1 MAAPVSAPSAAAG
14 WRPRSEVELAAQQL
28 RAIDRFNTSRRLA
41 ERAAAVAA
49 RSREMRMD
57 ATRRL
62 EVLRREHAAVVARAH
77 EQLRL
82 SGDLLC
88 ATAARR
94 VVLAHRNEWFLGKV
108 SRALEDEG
116 LQVVARVD
124 NGADAVGVIV
134 CEQPDLVLVE
144 ESLAMVPGEEV
155 VRAVRELSPQTLVAA
170 QVQHADRTAAL
181 REAGACLVFPRS
193 LGPVDVAIGLASLLP
208 RLLPRPLPVQLL

>member
-1 MAAPVSAPSAAAG
+1 MTASVHAAVDVA

-28 RAIDRFNTSRRLA
+28 RAIDRFNTARRLA
-41 ERAAAVAA
+41 ERAAAAA
-49 RSREMRMD
+49 SRSREMRMD

-82 SGDLLC
+82 TGDLLC
-88 ATAARR
+88 TTAAQR
-94 VVLAHRNEWFLGKV
+94 VVLAHRNAWFVGKV

-116 LQVVARVD
+116 LQVVAQVD

-144 ESLAMVPGEEV
+144 ETLAMVPGEAV
-155 VRAVRELSPQTLVAA
+155 VREVRALSPQTLVAA
-170 QVQHADRTAAL
+170 QVQHADRSAAL
-181 REAGACLVFPRS
+181 REAGASLVFTRAV
-193 LGPVDVAIGLASLLP
+193 GPLDVALGVASLLP
-208 RLLPRPLPVQLL
+208 HPLPGRLL